1 MIGGLISSFCVF
13 DFVRVGWD
21 FVNNLLYG
29 LLIYNVF
36 KGFYFGWDF
45 QIGVLLVV
53 FLLAKKV
60 QEYTRKLKKL
70 RI

>member
-53 FLLAKKV
+53 FGS
-60 QEYTRKLKKL
+60 
-70 RI
+70 